1 MSSRAYD
8 RVSVIAQASPPH
20 AVAPLL
26 DADAARSSWAPLDR
40 ARVLDAF
47 ADALVAAKEPGAATD
62 ARLEGVRL
70 RALPGSGAS
79 TTDTLLGHVGVAD
92 TATKALRFDE
102 AFAAIKAARA
112 VLRGKESASA
122 RAGLLRAEATVADCA
137 GDSARA
143 NALLDAAGEV
153 APLPNG
159 PLREPAHVTV
169 ALDRVRFLRRFA
181 AAPGTSVAAAARAGS
196 EADRLSQRLV
206 DGGAYANAA
215 QLPRTF
221 TRGLPPGRPW
231 HSFARSG
238 GGYPELRPLRAL
250 LERSAPALRDE
261 FRALASGGHLLAEQ
275 ECIHDPSPPLL
286 TLPRGDSSGERSAV
300 PSRLGSWRYFTAN
313 GPWMR
318 GLDELRCAASV
329 APVACRVLA
338 EATALR
344 AADGATPLARVLRV
358 GYSALAGSGSIRPH
372 CGMTNTQLKLHVG
385 LVTPQRPGGAGAC
398 AALTVGNET
407 RAWEEGK
414 VGRCTPHGAAG
425 CVRVC

>member
-1 MSSRAYD
+1 M
-8 RVSVIAQASPPH
+8 VAQASPPL

-26 DADAARSSWAPLDR
+26 DADAARSAWEPLDR
-40 ARVLDAF
+40 ARVLDAY
-47 ADALVAAKEPGAATD
+47 ADALVAAKEPSAATD

-112 VLRGKESASA
+112 VLRGKESATA

-153 APLPNG
+153 APLPDG

-181 AAPGTSVAAAARAGS
+181 AAPGTSPAAAARAGA

-206 DGGAYANAA
+206 DGGTYSNAA

-250 LERSAPALRDE
+250 LERAAPALRDE
-261 FRALASGGHLLAEQ
+261 FRALASGGHLLTEQ

-286 TLPRGDSSGERSAV
+286 PRPRSDGAGDGGVTAPPS
-300 PSRLGSWRYFTAN
+300 SRLGSWRYFTAN

-318 GLDELRCAASV
+318 GLDERRCAASV
-329 APVACRVLA
+329 APVACRVLS
-338 EATALR
+338 EAAALR

-358 GYSALAGSGSIRPH
+358 GYSALAGRGSIRPH

-407 RAWEEGK
+407 RAWEEG
-414 VGRCTPHGAAG
+414 
-425 CVRVC
+425 